1 MSSRSS
7 PVSEVRHR
15 KRKERKEQL
24 AAKVRDMKR
33 RQLANEQWTQLKRSL
48 YKPFAIAGVLALGGG
63 ILAYFYFKS

>member
-1 MSSRSS
+1 M
-7 PVSEVRHR
+7 SEVRNR

-48 YKPFAIAGVLALGGG
+48 YNPFAIAGVLALGGG
-63 ILAYFYFKS
+63 ILSYFYFKS